1 MGEGEEGSG
10 ASGNGAAVFG
20 GDSPAGETG
29 GIEETTEE
37 VWDRIM
43 DVNAK
48 GVLWGVKHAVPAMR
62 QAGGGSIAN
71 ISSIAGLV
79 ADPGG
84 GSVSYTASK

>member
-29 GIEETTEE
+29 AIEETTEE
-37 VWDRIM
+37 VWDRVM

-48 GVLWGVKHAVPAMR
+48 GVLWDVKHAVPAMP
-62 QAGGGSIAN
+62 QAGGPILTIGRTVFELWL
-71 ISSIAGLV
+71 GDLQGHV
-79 ADPGG
+79 G
-84 GSVSYTASK
+84 